1 MANIKDV
8 LDDLIQREPG
18 EIASI
23 AVQML
28 GELQDKFAEICPDD
42 NGFGII
48 AALLCTGAGTD
59 DVLTPTESALV
70 SGVLEALDVEMTDD
84 EIAELIRETNTD
96 ESYELVGNVFRLL
109 SSDEQTSF
117 ITFYACMFAID
128 QEYSD
133 EELEMLQTM
142 FEQAD

>member
-1 MANIKDV
+1 MASIEEV
-8 LDDLIQREPG
+8 LDDLIQKEPG

-28 GELQDKFAEICPDD
+28 GELQDKFAEIDPED
-42 NGFGII
+42 NGLGII
-48 AALLCTGAGTD
+48 IALLSTSAGMD

-70 SGVLEALDVEMTDD
+70 SGILEALDVEMTDD
-84 EIAELIRETNTD
+84 EITDLIRETNTSD
-96 ESYELVGNVFRLL
+96 SYELVGNVYRLL

-128 QEYSD
+128 KEYSD
-133 EELEMLQTM
+133 EELEMLKTL

>member
-1 MANIKDV
+1 MTSVKQV

-28 GELQDKFAEICPDD
+28 GELEGKFAEICPDD
-42 NGFGII
+42 DGFGII
-48 AALLCTGAGTD
+48 AALLCTGAGMD
-59 DVLTPTESALV
+59 DVLTPTEAALV

-84 EIAELIRETNTD
+84 EIAELIRETNNK

-109 SSDEQTSF
+109 TPDEQTSF
-117 ITFYACMFAID
+117 ITFYACMFAVD
-128 QEYSD
+128 QEYSE